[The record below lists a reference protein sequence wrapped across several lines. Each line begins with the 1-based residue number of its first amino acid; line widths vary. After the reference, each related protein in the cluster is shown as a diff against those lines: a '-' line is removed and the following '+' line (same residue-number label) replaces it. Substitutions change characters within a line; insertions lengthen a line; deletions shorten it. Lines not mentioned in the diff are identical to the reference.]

1 MPPPG
6 NIRWLDAFYSLE
18 GLTVPSTDPTTEPN
32 EEQRVVARAT
42 RRDSAAFGILY
53 ETHLDRVY
61 RYVYYRVGSTTE
73 AEDLTEQ
80 VFLKAWE
87 AIDRYESRGVPFI
100 AWLYRLAHNLVI
112 DHYRARRP
120 TMPLEDVGEAE
131 EPGANI
137 LDAVESQLDAEQ
149 VREALRKLSPE
160 HQQLIVL
167 RFVEGMSH
175 AEVAQITGKSE
186 GATRVVQFR
195 ALQNLARVMQGER
208 EPSKSARR

>member
-1 MPPPG
+1 
-6 NIRWLDAFYSLE
+6 LE
-18 GLTVPSTDPTTEPN
+18 DIDVPSVHASIGPGDEH
-32 EEQRVVARAT
+32 QLVSRAV

-61 RYVYYRVGSTTE
+61 RYVYYRVGSATE

-87 AIDRYESRGVPFI
+87 AISRYESRGVPFI
-100 AWLYRLAHNLVI
+100 AWLYRLAHNLVV

-120 TMPLEDVGEAE
+120 TMPLEEVPEAE

-137 LDAVESQLDAEQ
+137 LDSVESELDAEEIRLA
-149 VREALRKLSPE
+149 VRKLSPE

-186 GATRVVQFR
+186 GATRVVQYR
-195 ALQNLARVMQGER
+195 ALQSLAKAMQSEK
-208 EPSKSARR
+208 ETSKGARRGPARSLTG